1 MDSSAQRD
9 LRGRRILIV
18 ESEILFLDQLVSALE
33 NDGAETVHVTDP
45 YSDAGAER
53 IGAYTCCAAALNSV
67 HHSIAKLLDVPVL
80 VYGSHTEVPARVD
93 AIVRELQRLLSE

>member
-1 MDSSAQRD
+1 MDSSTQPD

-18 ESEILFLDQLVSALE
+18 ESEIPFLDQLMSALE
-33 NDGAETVHVTDP
+33 NEGAETVHVTDP

-80 VYGSHTEVPARVD
+80 VYGSHTEGPARGD
-93 AIVRELQRLLSE
+93 AIVRGVARRL